1 MKKILLAI
9 SALSA
14 ALFSTAA
21 NADISVSGSM
31 NAVYVDAEGNADAHI
46 GGAISFSM
54 STTTDGGVTISAG
67 GSLSN
72 DNDATGN
79 NTAATG
85 LTSLTFGF
93 ANGSITVANDVA
105 VPSGTGLVGEL
116 VAHAD
121 SNQVTHTNDVAI
133 NVDDGSGISGTT
145 TLGDMSITGTHFYD
159 GTAGTKGHTDQ
170 VSDGTIT
177 GSGISITMPLGDMSL
192 TASSSETD
200 ENGVCLLY
208 TSPNYASTGA
218 ALTMT
223 AGNGTLGIGFESTS
237 NDTTGVATEGEAYSA
252 TYSTTVGSAALA
264 IGYSGFDAG
273 SAGNTSQKTDITLSQ
288 SIGGGASVFAEMSS
302 LTGAGA
308 AAPGNTTSETVVA
321 VGTSVSF

>member
-200 ENGVCLLY
+200 ENGV
-208 TSPNYASTGA
+208 NYQSTGA

-223 AGNGTLGIGFESTS
+223 LGDGSFGIGFESTS

>member
-31 NAVYVDAEGNADAHI
+31 KAVYVDAEGNADAHI
-46 GGAISFSM
+46 GGAISFAM

-67 GSLSN
+67 GSISN

-79 NTAATG
+79 NSTATG

-93 ANGSITVANDVA
+93 SSGSLVIADDVA
-105 VPSGTGLVGEL
+105 VPNGTGLVGEL

-121 SNQVTHTNDVAI
+121 SNRVAHTNDVAI
-133 NVDDGSGISGTT
+133 NVDDGSGISGTASI
-145 TLGDMSITGTHFYD
+145 GDMSITGTHFYD
-159 GTAGTKGHTDQ
+159 GGTGAGATHTSS

-177 GSGISITMPLGDMSL
+177 GSGISITMPIGDMTL
-192 TASSSETD
+192 TASSAETD
-200 ENGVCLLY
+200 EAGV
-208 TSPNYASTGA
+208 NYASTGA
-218 ALTMT
+218 SLTMT
-223 AGNGTLGIGFESTS
+223 AGNGTLGLGFESTS
-237 NDTTGVATEGEAYSA
+237 NDSTGAATEGEAYSA
-252 TYSTTVGSAALA
+252 TYSTTVGSATVA
-264 IGYSGFDAG
+264 IGYTGFDAG
-273 SAGNTSQKTDITLSQ
+273 TAGNTSNKTDVTFSQ
-288 SIGGGASVFAEMSS
+288 SIGGGASIFAEMSN

-308 AAPGNTTSETVVA
+308 AAPGNTTAESVIA
-321 VGTSVSF
+321 IGTSVSF